1 MRWKVPDFSSCG
13 SVLPE
18 VFSGKR
24 AVFYFQVETFRRT
37 VFRFILPVIKSGGH
51 SLSVFVL

>member
-1 MRWKVPDFSSCG
+1 MAL
-13 SVLPE
+13 LPE
-18 VFSGKR
+18 VFGGKR

-37 VFRFILPVIKSGGH
+37 VFRFIVPVIKSGGH